1 MVQAEAKCDPL
12 PHLKHVILLRPRE
25 LLLLRG
31 NVERFSFRPDLIN
44 FFSGD
49 LLKRC
54 PGDLL
59 LPYLGWPLP

>member
-31 NVERFSFRPDLIN
+31 NVFSFLPDFIN

-54 PGDLL
+54 PGDLFL
-59 LPYLGWPLP
+59 SYLGWPLP

>member
-25 LLLLRG
+25 LLRLRG
-31 NVERFSFRPDLIN
+31 NVFPFRPDLIN

-59 LPYLGWPLP
+59 LSYLGWPLP